1 MKSNKIDRDFFA
13 KYIGYARK
21 CVKPK
26 IPDAIQMDLVGEY
39 VKMRAVGN
47 TTKTI
52 TATPRQLESMI
63 RIAEALAKMRLS
75 EYVEKSDVDEAVTLI
90 KNALK

>member
-1 MKSNKIDRDFFA
+1 LKSNKITREFFA
-13 KYIGYARK
+13 SYIGYARK

-26 IPDAIQMDLVGEY
+26 IPDAIQMDLVSEY

-63 RIAEALAKMRLS
+63 RIAESLAKMRLS
-75 EYVEKSDVDEAVTLI
+75 EYIEKTDVEEASALI
-90 KNALK
+90 KNAL